1 MEKIIIQNES
11 NLSLLDAIECVKQV
25 VGLGRISNNNTQY
38 CYVTKIPIK
47 GIPYI
52 VYADR
57 NGKSD
62 KFKIM

>member
-25 VGLGRISNNNTQY
+25 VGLGRISNNGTQY
-38 CYVTKIPIK
+38 CYLTKFTIE
-47 GIPYI
+47 GREYD
-52 VYADR
+52 VYASR